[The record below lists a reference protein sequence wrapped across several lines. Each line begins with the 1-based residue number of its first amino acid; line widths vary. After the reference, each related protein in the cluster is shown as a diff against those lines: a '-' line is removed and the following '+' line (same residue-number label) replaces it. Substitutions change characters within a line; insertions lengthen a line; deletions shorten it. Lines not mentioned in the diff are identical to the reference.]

1 MKLKKCWRLLDTQ
14 KFRNKMKQNKK
25 LLFSNAKS
33 VFSNAYAPYSRFNV
47 SVSLLGINAVIYT
60 GVNVENSAFPQGMCA
75 EAAAI
80 GKMVTDG
87 CTEINEILV
96 MADTKK
102 PTTPCGGC
110 RQRLM
115 EFSKANTPV
124 YLCNLKGFLEETT
137 IGLLLPGAFDL
148 NSV

>member
-1 MKLKKCWRLLDTQ
+1 MLKIVR
-14 KFRNKMKQNKK
+14 
-25 LLFSNAKS
+25 
-33 VFSNAYAPYSRFNV
+33 
-47 SVSLLGINAVIYT
+47 
-60 GVNVENSAFPQGMCA
+60 FPQGMCA

-87 CTEINEILV
+87 CTEIYEILV
-96 MADTKK
+96 IADTKK
-102 PTTPCGGC
+102 ATTPCGGC

-124 YLCNLKGFLEETT
+124 YLCNLEGFLEETT
-137 IGLLLPGAFDL
+137 MGLLLPGAFDL

>member
-1 MKLKKCWRLLDTQ
+1 MEQKKT
-14 KFRNKMKQNKK
+14 

-33 VFSNAYAPYSRFNV
+33 VFSNAYAPYSNFNV
-47 SVSLLGINAVIYT
+47 AVSILGINSTIYT
-60 GVNVENSAFPQGMCA
+60 GVNVENGAFPQGMCA
-75 EAAAI
+75 EASAI

-87 CTEINEILV
+87 CTEIDEILV

-115 EFSKANTPV
+115 EFSKPNTPV
-124 YLCNLKGFLEETT
+124 YLCNLEDVLEETT
-137 IGLLLPGAFDL
+137 MGLLLPGAFDL
-148 NSV
+148 NNI

>member
-1 MKLKKCWRLLDTQ
+1 
-14 KFRNKMKQNKK
+14 MKQNKT

-33 VFSNAYAPYSRFNV
+33 VFSNAYAPYSKFSV
-47 SVSLLGINAVIYT
+47 SVSLLGTNTSIYT

-87 CTEINEILV
+87 CTEIDEILV
-96 MADTKK
+96 MADTEK

-115 EFSKANTPV
+115 EFSKPNTPV
-124 YLCNLKGFLEETT
+124 YLCNLEDILEKTT
-137 IGLLLPGAFDL
+137 MGLLLPSAFDL
-148 NSV
+148 NNI

>member
-1 MKLKKCWRLLDTQ
+1 MLKT
-14 KFRNKMKQNKK
+14 
-25 LLFSNAKS
+25 
-33 VFSNAYAPYSRFNV
+33 V
-47 SVSLLGINAVIYT
+47 
-60 GVNVENSAFPQGMCA
+60 FPQGMCA

-87 CTEINEILV
+87 CTEIYEILV

-115 EFSKANTPV
+115 EFSKPNTPV
-124 YLCNLKGFLEETT
+124 YLCNLEGLLEETT
-137 IGLLLPGAFDL
+137 MGLLLPGAFDL
-148 NSV
+148 NNI

>member
-1 MKLKKCWRLLDTQ
+1 ME
-14 KFRNKMKQNKK
+14 QNKA

-33 VFSNAYAPYSRFNV
+33 VFSNAYAPYSKFNV
-47 SVSLLGINAVIYT
+47 SVSLLGKNTSIYT

-87 CTEINEILV
+87 CTEIYEILV

-115 EFSKANTPV
+115 EFSKPNTPV
-124 YLCNLKGFLEETT
+124 
-137 IGLLLPGAFDL
+137 
-148 NSV
+148 

>member
-1 MKLKKCWRLLDTQ
+1 
-14 KFRNKMKQNKK
+14 MKQNKK

-33 VFSNAYAPYSRFNV
+33 VFSNAYAPYSRFSV
-47 SVSLLGINAVIYT
+47 SVSLLGINAVVYT

-87 CTEINEILV
+87 CTEIYEILV

-115 EFSKANTPV
+115 EFSQAKTPV
-124 YLCNLKGFLEETT
+124 YLCNLEGFLDETT
-137 IGLLLPGAFDL
+137 MGSLLPGAFDL

>member
-1 MKLKKCWRLLDTQ
+1 ME
-14 KFRNKMKQNKK
+14 QNKA

-33 VFSNAYAPYSRFNV
+33 VFPNAYAPYSKFNV
-47 SVSLLGINAVIYT
+47 SVSLLAKNTSIYT
-60 GVNVENSAFPQGMCA
+60 GVNVENSAFPQGLCA

-87 CTEINEILV
+87 CTEIYEILV
-96 MADTKK
+96 MADTRK

-115 EFSKANTPV
+115 EFSKPNTPV
-124 YLCNLKGFLEETT
+124 YICNLEGFLEETT
-137 IGLLLPGAFDL
+137 MGLLLPGAFDL
-148 NSV
+148 NNI

>member
-1 MKLKKCWRLLDTQ
+1 ME
-14 KFRNKMKQNKK
+14 QNKA

-33 VFSNAYAPYSRFNV
+33 VFSNAYAPYSKFNV
-47 SVSLLGINAVIYT
+47 SVSLLGKNTSIYT

-87 CTEINEILV
+87 CTEIHEILV

-115 EFSKANTPV
+115 EFSKPNTPV
-124 YLCNLKGFLEETT
+124 YLCNLEVFLEETT
-137 IGLLLPGAFDL
+137 MGLLLPGAFDL
-148 NSV
+148 NTI

>member
-1 MKLKKCWRLLDTQ
+1 
-14 KFRNKMKQNKK
+14 MKQNKK

-47 SVSLLGINAVIYT
+47 SVSLLGINKVIYT
-60 GVNVENSAFPQGMCA
+60 GVNVEKSAFPQGMCA

-87 CTEINEILV
+87 CTEIYEILV

-115 EFSKANTPV
+115 EFSKATTPV
-124 YLCNLKGFLEETT
+124 YLCNLEDFLEETT
-137 IGLLLPGAFDL
+137 MGLLLPGAFDL

>member
-1 MKLKKCWRLLDTQ
+1 
-14 KFRNKMKQNKK
+14 MKQKK
-25 LLFSNAKS
+25 ALLFSKAKT
-33 VFSNAYAPYSRFNV
+33 VFSNAYAPVSYTHL
-47 SVSLLGINAVIYT
+47 SVSLLGINAAIYT

-87 CTEINEILV
+87 CTEIDEILV

-115 EFSKANTPV
+115 EFSKPNTPV
-124 YLCNLKGFLEETT
+124 YLCNLEDVLEETT
-137 IGLLLPGAFDL
+137 MGLLLPGAFDL
-148 NSV
+148 NNI

>member
-1 MKLKKCWRLLDTQ
+1 MKKKKD
-14 KFRNKMKQNKK
+14 

-33 VFSNAYAPYSRFNV
+33 VFSNAYAPYSKFSV
-47 SVSLLGINAVIYT
+47 AVSLLGKNTTIYT
-60 GVNVENSAFPQGMCA
+60 GVNVENGAFPQGMCA

-87 CTEINEILV
+87 CTKIAEILV

-115 EFSKANTPV
+115 EFSKADTPV
-124 YLCNLKGFLEETT
+124 YLCNLEGFLEETT
-137 IGLLLPGAFDL
+137 IGKLLPGAFNL
-148 NSV
+148 NSI

>member
-1 MKLKKCWRLLDTQ
+1 ME
-14 KFRNKMKQNKK
+14 QNKA
-25 LLFSNAKS
+25 LLFSDAKS
-33 VFSNAYAPYSRFNV
+33 VFFNAYAPYSKFNV
-47 SVSLLGINAVIYT
+47 SVSLLGINKIIYT

-80 GKMVTDG
+80 GKMVTEG
-87 CTEINEILV
+87 CTEIYEILV

-102 PTTPCGGC
+102 ATTPCGGC

-124 YLCNLKGFLEETT
+124 YLCNLDGFLEETT
-137 IGLLLPGAFDL
+137 MGLLLPGAFDL
-148 NSV
+148 NNI

>member
-1 MKLKKCWRLLDTQ
+1 
-14 KFRNKMKQNKK
+14 MKQNKK

-47 SVSLLGINAVIYT
+47 SVSLLGRNAVVYT

-87 CTEINEILV
+87 CTEICEILV
-96 MADTKK
+96 LADTKK

-124 YLCNLKGFLEETT
+124 YLCNLQGFLEETT